1 MKKNILILGIFVF
14 TLSLFSA
21 CGGNEENNSENT
33 EETGVNKDEFM
44 TELTALEDSIQANLN
59 NPDQELLKSAITKYQ
74 DFADIFPDDPK
85 APDYLLKAS
94 DFSLATNQPEKSVK
108 ILNKIIENYPDYG
121 RMEDV
126 LFNKASHLDFELRD
140 TTQAKEVYREF
151 IEKYPNSELVDDA
164 ESRIQNISLSMEELV
179 EKFMSDLE
187 NNPPQ

>member
-14 TLSLFSA
+14 TLGLFSA

-33 EETGVNKDEFM
+33 EESGVNKDEFLN
-44 TELTALEDSIQANLN
+44 ELSALEDSIEANLN

-94 DFSLATNQPEKSVK
+94 DFSLATNQPQKSVK

>member
-33 EETGVNKDEFM
+33 EESGVNKDEFLN
-44 TELTALEDSIQANLN
+44 ELSALEDSIEANLN

-94 DFSLATNQPEKSVK
+94 DFSLATNQPQKSVK